1 MINDINILTLD
12 TNLRKISKFIT
23 KEMVSAYWNSEY
35 NLRYIPEKYITQEMV
50 DKYYRR
56 NKDLSYIPISMITDD
71 ILFDYYDTYKTLNYI
86 SYDIDVPKELLYKF
100 IKIMII
106 LILFIIYL

>member
-35 NLRYIPEKYITQEMV
+35 NLRYIPEKVYNSG
-50 DKYYRR
+50 DG
-56 NKDLSYIPISMITDD
+56 
-71 ILFDYYDTYKTLNYI
+71 
-86 SYDIDVPKELLYKF
+86 
-100 IKIMII
+100 
-106 LILFIIYL
+106 